1 MRAVGG
7 GGVPPAIV
15 EGMDHTNLMT
25 QPSEAAETPR
35 LVSRQSESLLKVDLL
50 DTAEE
55 LTHPFLNGTPRPRLL
70 DWARMIL
77 LLPLALVRV

>member
-1 MRAVGG
+1 
-7 GGVPPAIV
+7 
-15 EGMDHTNLMT
+15 MDHTNLMT